1 MQAVRACAAL
11 GGIIVL
17 QGLVAGAAIAS
28 ANATVT
34 AASESGTVT
43 VRAEPV
49 AARFEAYGQVE
60 PIAVLPVRAVEAGV
74 VAALRVVPGSQ
85 VKAGEALATLTG
97 PEIQSLLVSREGAV
111 RSARTRLTG
120 AKRALA
126 IERRQLTA
134 QLSTQQAVAAA
145 QSALAAATAAF
156 NTARAQLEVAEE
168 MSTLR
173 APSAG
178 TVLAVS
184 VAEGER
190 VAAGQTLVTLQTTGR
205 LWLTA
210 SYYGMDATAI
220 RVGMRGRFVPTAG
233 GTPARLKVAA
243 VSAALTPDG
252 GESIGLLAADQPAG
266 GKGSFAAPWL
276 NGEKGTVTLEGPTR
290 ALIAVPTRALIL
302 DQARWWVLGRAGTGD
317 RRQEVVPGPT
327 RGWQT
332 YIERG
337 LEPGER
343 VVVQNAYLEFH
354 RAISQHYT
362 PPD

>member
-1 MQAVRACAAL
+1 M
-11 GGIIVL
+11 IVL
-17 QGLVAGAAIAS
+17 QAFVAGAVIAA
-28 ANATVT
+28 ANAI
-34 AASESGTVT
+34 ASESGTIT

-49 AARFEAYGQVE
+49 AAQFQAFGQVE
-60 PIAVLPVRAVEAGV
+60 PIAVLPVRTVEAGA

-85 VKAGEALATLTG
+85 VTAGEALATLTG

-111 RSARTRLTG
+111 RSASTQLAGTKRT
-120 AKRALA
+120 LA
-126 IERRQLTA
+126 IERRQLTVH
-134 QLSTQQAVAAA
+134 LSTLRSVAAA
-145 QSALAAATAAF
+145 QSALAAAMAAF
-156 NTARAQLEVAEE
+156 NTARAQLEVAEQ

-178 TVLAVS
+178 TVLGIS

-190 VAAGQTLVTLQTTGR
+190 VAAGQTMVTLQTNGR

-220 RVGMRGRFVPTAG
+220 RVGMRGRFEPTAG
-233 GTPARLKVAA
+233 GAPATVSVAA
-243 VSAALTPDG
+243 VSAALAPDG
-252 GESIGLLAADQPAG
+252 GESIGLLAADRPAG
-266 GKGSFAAPWL
+266 GKESSPALWL
-276 NGEKGTVTLEGPTR
+276 NGEKGTVTLEGPAR

-302 DQARWWVLGRAGTGD
+302 DQAHWWVLVRTQTGD
-317 RRQEVVPGPT
+317 RRQQVVPGPT

-343 VVVQNAYLEFH
+343 VVVQNAYLEFY